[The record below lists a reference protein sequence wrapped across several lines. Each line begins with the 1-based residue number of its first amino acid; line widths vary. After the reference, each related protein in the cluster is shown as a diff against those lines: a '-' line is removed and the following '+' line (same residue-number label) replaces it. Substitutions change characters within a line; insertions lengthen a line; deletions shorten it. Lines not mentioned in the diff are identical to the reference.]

1 MIKLIIQSIRQ
12 TIVWTIIAGMLYPL
26 VMTLLFQGLFPAQ
39 ANGSLVERDG
49 KVVGSSLLAQQF
61 QTNKYFWS
69 RPSANSY
76 GVSAAFAGNSLAA
89 SSGSNLGPTSAQ
101 LQTNLDGNLKNER
114 DANKVS
120 ADTPVPADL
129 VFASASGLDPE
140 ISPEAAQFQIKRV
153 ATARAA
159 SPDKIPALVDK
170 ITALVNQ
177 FTQPLQWGFLGEP
190 RVNVLLL
197 NLELDK
203 QFPAPPDATPAA
215 AAPAPAA
222 TSAPAS
228 TAAPAAM
235 AAPTSTSPATTAP
248 ATTAPAAA
256 TDSKP

>member
-1 MIKLIIQSIRQ
+1 MKLIIQAIRQ

-76 GVSAAFAGNSLAA
+76 GVTAAFAGNSLNA

-101 LQTNLDGNLKNER
+101 LQTNLDGNLKSER

-153 ATARAA
+153 ATARAD

-215 AAPAPAA
+215 

-228 TAAPAAM
+228 TAAPTAM
-235 AAPTSTSPATTAP
+235 AAPASTSPATTAP

-256 TDSKP
+256 SDSKP